1 MAKFRTYK
9 NGIFGHRYKGYYIL
23 RNNANQFRK
32 GKLYRVID
40 EEQNLIMDDTEDY
53 FDCEWYIDK
62 LKASDEEMK
71 IYKTLYACEI
81 PQLHRLC
88 ASYSIKTEE
97 NTITKEENILY
108 LMTLKIRD
116 RKIADKAF

>member
-23 RNNANQFRK
+23 RNNANQCRK

-40 EEQNLIMDDTEDY
+40 ENKNLILDDTEDY

-71 IYKTLYACEI
+71 IYETLYKCDI
-81 PQLHRLC
+81 PQLQRLC
-88 ASYSIKTEE
+88 ASYSSKAEE
-97 NTITKEENILY
+97 KTITKEENILY

-116 RKIADKAF
+116 RKIADKEF